1 MAIEFLREPNMS
13 LSRNELLTKFV
24 KFVRPAVWACVVLLL
39 LAPLQAKAQNGP
51 GGLEQ
56 KKREM
61 NDIAVTIVVSGL
73 SCTCARFAE
82 DIRNVV
88 NDLRPN
94 GLRVLPVLGVGGLQN
109 VNDVLLLR
117 SIDMGVVDEDNLRL
131 LRKKEPQLYGNVD
144 QRIQFITK
152 LYNSEFHV
160 LARNEIRSYDDLAG
174 KKVNFSYKDSQT
186 QVSAEFVFDALKIN
200 VQQTYFDN
208 DEAIKKL
215 RDGEIAA
222 MIILSGA
229 PQAALAKLTKEDHV
243 HFLTLDEASLP
254 NHDLK
259 GIFSNYL
266 PAELTHDEYP
276 NLIAEGTN
284 VPTFANRAL
293 LVTYAWPENSQHYK
307 RIAKFVNEFFGRID
321 EFHNAARHPKWKEIN
336 LSADIPGW
344 TRFKAA
350 ADWLATHQNNNTV
363 DQKPP
368 TAGQARTELTKQPP
382 TLSPTEQQ
390 KLFMEYIAS
399 RKELEQPSR

>member
-1 MAIEFLREPNMS
+1 MVIEFLGEQNMS
-13 LSRNELLTKFV
+13 LTRNELIGKLARLT
-24 KFVRPAVWACVVLLL
+24 ASACVALLL
-39 LAPLQAKAQNGP
+39 LAPLHNARAQSSP

-88 NDLRPN
+88 NDLRPD

-131 LRKKEPQLYGNVD
+131 LKNKDPQLYSNID

-160 LARNEIRSYDDLAG
+160 LARNEIRSYDDLVG

-186 QVSAEFVFDALKIN
+186 QVSAEVVFDALNIK
-200 VQQTYFDN
+200 VQETYFDN
-208 DEAIKKL
+208 DEAIKRL

-229 PQAALAKLTKEDHV
+229 PQAALAKLTKDDHF
-243 HFLTLDEASLP
+243 HFLALDEASLP

-276 NLIAEGTN
+276 NLIAEGTT

-293 LVTYAWPENSQHYK
+293 LVTYAWPEKSQHYK

-350 ADWLATHQNNNTV
+350 AEWLAAHQDNNTV
-363 DQKPP
+363 DQKAP
-368 TAGQARTELTKQPP
+368 ASGQARTELTKPP
-382 TLSPTEQQ
+382 VNMLSPSEQR
-390 KLFMEYIAS
+390 KLFMEYVAS
-399 RKELEQPSR
+399 RKDVEQPSR